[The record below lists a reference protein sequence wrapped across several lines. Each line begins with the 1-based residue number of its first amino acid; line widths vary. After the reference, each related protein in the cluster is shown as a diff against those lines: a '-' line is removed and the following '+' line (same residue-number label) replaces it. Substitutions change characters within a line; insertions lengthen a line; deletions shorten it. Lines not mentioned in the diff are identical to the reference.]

1 MSIPRLELQAA
12 VLSARLSTVV
22 IKEHDYRIDSTYLW
36 TDSSTV
42 FQWIRGESKRHPA
55 FIANRVGEILDT
67 TETSQ
72 WNHCPGAL
80 NPADDGSRGLPVTAI
95 TSESRWLNG
104 PVFLTL
110 SEEKWPKGNSKLE
123 SSSQQKQETSA
134 YSASQ
139 AQTSKEEF
147 ISLTKY
153 SSLTRLLRVTAYS
166 FRFVYNCRCR
176 RTDRQ
181 SGRLLVEELE
191 RAQKFWIGN
200 AQVKSFPQEI
210 ATLKRNQ
217 QVSPKSRL
225 ASLSPFLDGDE
236 IVRVGGRIER
246 ADIPFSSRH
255 PIVLSPDN
263 ELSRLIVMDCHE
275 KLRHEGV
282 EHVRNELRR
291 QY

>member
-1 MSIPRLELQAA
+1 MRVAPKKPLSTPRLELQAA
-12 VLSARLSTVV
+12 VLSARLSTVI

-42 FQWIRGESKRHPA
+42 FQWIHCA
-55 FIANRVGEILDT
+55 FIANQVGEILDT
-67 TETSQ
+67 TEPSQ

-139 AQTSKEEF
+139 AQTSKEDF
-147 ISLTKY
+147 ILLTKY

-166 FRFVYNCRCR
+166 FQFVYNCRCR
-176 RTDRQ
+176 RTDRV
-181 SGRLLVEELE
+181 GLV
-191 RAQKFWIGN
+191 QCPIDF
-200 AQVKSFPQEI
+200 
-210 ATLKRNQ
+210 
-217 QVSPKSRL
+217 VSDL
-225 ASLSPFLDGDE
+225 
-236 IVRVGGRIER
+236 
-246 ADIPFSSRH
+246 
-255 PIVLSPDN
+255 N
-263 ELSRLIVMDCHE
+263 
-275 KLRHEGV
+275 
-282 EHVRNELRR
+282 
-291 QY
+291 

>member
-1 MSIPRLELQAA
+1 M
-12 VLSARLSTVV
+12 
-22 IKEHDYRIDSTYLW
+22 
-36 TDSSTV
+36 
-42 FQWIRGESKRHPA
+42 
-55 FIANRVGEILDT
+55 
-67 TETSQ
+67 
-72 WNHCPGAL
+72 
-80 NPADDGSRGLPVTAI
+80 
-95 TSESRWLNG
+95 NG

-153 SSLTRLLRVTAYS
+153 PSLTRLLRVTAYS

-181 SGRLLVEELE
+181 SGPLLVEELE
-191 RAQKFWIGN
+191 RAQKFWIGT
-200 AQVKSFPQEI
+200 AKVKSFPQEI

-225 ASLSPFLDGDE
+225 PLFLPSSMETKLFVLVDGSKGQIFHSQVDTPLCYHLISPHRYGLS
-236 IVRVGGRIER
+236 
-246 ADIPFSSRH
+246 
-255 PIVLSPDN
+255 
-263 ELSRLIVMDCHE
+263 
-275 KLRHEGV
+275 
-282 EHVRNELRR
+282 
-291 QY
+291 